1 MEIEEFTYR
10 MNSSSSFELRFA
22 LFKLF
27 SLESLVLQMLRSI
40 VCTLSN
46 IDSSLL
52 RLQSATMFL
61 AKYAVWIKQSHFTQ
75 DESGTF

>member
-27 SLESLVLQMLRSI
+27 SLESLVLQMLRS
-40 VCTLSN
+40 VDCTFSN

-52 RLQSATMFL
+52 RLQSATTQITFFL
-61 AKYAVWIKQSHFTQ
+61 AKHAVCITM
-75 DESGTF
+75 

>member
-10 MNSSSSFELRFA
+10 MNSSSSFEFRFA

-27 SLESLVLQMLRSI
+27 SLESLVLQMLRS
-40 VCTLSN
+40 VDCTLSN

-52 RLQSATMFL
+52 RL
-61 AKYAVWIKQSHFTQ
+61 
-75 DESGTF
+75 